1 MSTIGARITKT
12 RKERGYNQRH
22 LCKLADIQETTLS
35 RYENGT
41 REPQAKIIAK
51 ISKALN
57 VSSDY
62 LINGDSV
69 NEEKYDIVSKVTL
82 GYEASKKVKCN
93 YIKEIISELR
103 ESSLQSVDDLVSEF
117 GFNISVLEE
126 SGYYN
131 FNAIYNK
138 IGTMNYLFLNPNI
151 SENYKNGVIAHI
163 IGYMLL
169 FCDKKE
175 YFFYD
180 FNRCNSNNIG
190 QMANIF
196 AVEYL
201 IDNNTFIEKLSL
213 GDDEA
218 IAKELKVPVSFIEY
232 KKRLF
237 SIV

>member
-1 MSTIGARITKT
+1 MYNKRKEKSNYVCLSKQVNYRLREDKMSTIGARITKT

-117 GFNISVLEE
+117 GV
-126 SGYYN
+126 N
-131 FNAIYNK
+131 FPPP
-138 IGTMNYLFLNPNI
+138 T
-151 SENYKNGVIAHI
+151 S
-163 IGYMLL
+163 
-169 FCDKKE
+169 
-175 YFFYD
+175 
-180 FNRCNSNNIG
+180 
-190 QMANIF
+190 
-196 AVEYL
+196 
-201 IDNNTFIEKLSL
+201 
-213 GDDEA
+213 
-218 IAKELKVPVSFIEY
+218 
-232 KKRLF
+232 
-237 SIV
+237 